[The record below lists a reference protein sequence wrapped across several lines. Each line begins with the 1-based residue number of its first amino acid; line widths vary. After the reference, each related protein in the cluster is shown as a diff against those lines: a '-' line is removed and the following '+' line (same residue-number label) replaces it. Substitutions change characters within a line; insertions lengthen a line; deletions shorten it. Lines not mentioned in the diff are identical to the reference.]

1 LFVQFRS
8 PQPAARSPQP
18 AARSTLPGA
27 TVRRPALLALLA
39 ALTACDP
46 ASVNAPADVGGARTE
61 PALVRFAEQDA
72 AVALPDTVAAGA
84 TFTLVV
90 TTFGGGCVRE
100 VRAPTV
106 RMADTLVAVSLFHH
120 HTGADVCT
128 DDLKLLEHRVALR
141 AGGRGRMVVQLQGAN
156 RGRETAW
163 TTVPWVLTRTLVVR

>member
-1 LFVQFRS
+1 M
-8 PQPAARSPQP
+8 
-18 AARSTLPGA
+18 
-27 TVRRPALLALLA
+27 RRLALLPLLA
-39 ALTACDP
+39 GLTACDAAP
-46 ASVNAPADVGGARTE
+46 VNGPVAVTGARTA

-84 TFTLVV
+84 TFTLAV

-106 RMADTLVAVSLFHH
+106 RAADTLAVVALFHH
-120 HTGADVCT
+120 DTGAEICT
-128 DDLKLLEHRVALR
+128 DDLKLLEHRVALQAR
-141 AGGRGRMVVQLQGAN
+141 GRGRMVVQIQGAN